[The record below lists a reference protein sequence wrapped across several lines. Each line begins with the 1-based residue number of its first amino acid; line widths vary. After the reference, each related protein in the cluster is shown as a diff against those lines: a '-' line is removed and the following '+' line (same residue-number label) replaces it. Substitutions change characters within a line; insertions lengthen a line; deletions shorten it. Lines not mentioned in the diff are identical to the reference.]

1 VDGGARD
8 RQSIPTIYH
17 DFCGPLFRSNGALWP
32 TKANAGS
39 STIFCDELDAG
50 FFECARNCD
59 YGILRHPDAAIGFRS
74 LDGRNR

>member
-1 VDGGARD
+1 MIFAV
-8 RQSIPTIYH
+8 
-17 DFCGPLFRSNGALWP
+17 PLFRSNWALWL

-50 FFECARNCD
+50 FFEGARNCD